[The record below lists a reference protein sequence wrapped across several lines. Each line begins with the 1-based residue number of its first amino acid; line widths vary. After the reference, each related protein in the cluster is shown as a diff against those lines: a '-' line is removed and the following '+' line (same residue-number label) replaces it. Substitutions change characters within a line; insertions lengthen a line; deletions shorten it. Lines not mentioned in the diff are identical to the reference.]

1 MSFKSEDK
9 INPYTVIDLSTRTVL
24 SQSEIDDCL
33 QEATDKQRQ
42 KFFGVYACNG
52 YHAKENGDAPNFV
65 KVPPKVFL
73 FCFFRSYC

>member
-1 MSFKSEDK
+1 MSFRNEDK

-33 QEATDKQRQ
+33 QEATNKQQQ

-65 KVPPKVFL
+65 IVPPKVFL
-73 FCFFRSYC
+73 FFLFF